1 METAGM
7 FRHQGLCTWA
17 LRHRNTW
24 NEFPW
29 YTHAESASLLV
40 HWKKALSTTSNALHP
55 CTLSQ
60 TDTHR
65 HLNLITELFL

>member
-1 METAGM
+1 MEMTGM

-29 YTHAESASLLV
+29 HTYNAESTSLLV
-40 HWKKALSTTSNALHP
+40 HRDKALSSTSNGLHP
-55 CTLSQ
+55 CTLRQ

-65 HLNLITELFL
+65 HLNLKTALF